1 VGALLLAFASGA
13 AADHFL
19 TPWKLGEAG
28 LSFAVRGFTLVAI
41 NQVLVLPA
49 MVLSHGLH
57 SAVVSIVALIICF
70 SLWGLVVALIWR
82 RVSRRRK
89 VLVPNQ
95 RLERPVTPK
104 SDAP

>member
-1 VGALLLAFASGA
+1 VGALLLAFATGA

-28 LSFAVRGFTLVAI
+28 LSFAIFGFTLVGI

-49 MVLSHGLH
+49 TILSHGSH
-57 SAVVSIVALIICF
+57 SAVVYIVALIICF

-82 RVSRRRK
+82 RISWRRK

-95 RLERPVTPK
+95 RLERP
-104 SDAP
+104 